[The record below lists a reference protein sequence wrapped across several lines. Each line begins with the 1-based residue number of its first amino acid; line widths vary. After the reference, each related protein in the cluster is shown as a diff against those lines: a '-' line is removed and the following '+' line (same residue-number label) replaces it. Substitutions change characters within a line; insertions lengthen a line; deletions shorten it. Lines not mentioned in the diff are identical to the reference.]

1 MSPTQGQ
8 AVIIGAIPY
17 QPFRNTQGRF
27 CMAGYHCLMLN
38 SIICAN
44 HPYLI
49 HLAPFCWQSFVR
61 CLWHHFFAIGHPNII
76 PFCNVLL
83 LLGITNARARY
94 TRICWALQMPVLDT
108 PGFQI
113 RHNWDLSNNI
123 RILTPKNR
131 GCWSRKG
138 HSVEKTAIF
147 DVFRKV
153 LIDKWLRRYL
163 SVNGRFTKYKF
174 AKGKVSQRQR
184 LRFVV

>member
-1 MSPTQGQ
+1 MYQIGAVSKDDAVKHRTKVASHTAVPLGTAKWLVRAIPTHGALPLGKGHGLTMSPTQGQ

-94 TRICWALQMPVLDT
+94 TRI
-108 PGFQI
+108 
-113 RHNWDLSNNI
+113 SN
-123 RILTPKNR
+123 
-131 GCWSRKG
+131 S
-138 HSVEKTAIF
+138 S
-147 DVFRKV
+147 
-153 LIDKWLRRYL
+153 
-163 SVNGRFTKYKF
+163 
-174 AKGKVSQRQR
+174 
-184 LRFVV
+184 